1 MASGNMDA
9 GNFKG
14 VGWNVPNRFK
24 APGPGQQNPAEIDKG
39 PRDEVNFG
47 ALQFTPATSETRD
60 TGKVEDA
67 GLITT
72 PVPTGKVE
80 SFSPGLLDINTI
92 GGITDKSFG
101 IGSSLTAVNGL
112 NTTSV
117 FSVSGVNLASVNPL
131 NPVAL
136 TRVPTTSV
144 GAHGIED
151 TQFVTSHLETFGV
164 EEIPR
169 EAFHVMLKAAL
180 QSDATFGTQ
189 TYCGAEVVQ
198 LITQTS

>member
-151 TQFVTSHLETFGV
+151 TQFVTSSGRVISANERAAVPMPTTSVDLVNSAFDSNTFY
-164 EEIPR
+164 
-169 EAFHVMLKAAL
+169 
-180 QSDATFGTQ
+180 
-189 TYCGAEVVQ
+189 TYNGRA
-198 LITQTS
+198 ITV